1 MLIRTHH
8 YKRRYCRLYCKQRHL
23 QRGVALITV
32 LLVFALVAVIA
43 SEMLHRSQLNLRS
56 VGNLLETRQAYYY
69 ALGGEAFARQVLA
82 KDIIDKHGDVDT
94 LTEAWALTKEQQPFE
109 IESGTMQIE
118 INDLQ
123 GRFNLNNV
131 IDAEGRMNRAALDQ
145 FTRLLNA
152 LQLNPNYAY
161 EWLDWIDR
169 DQTRTANGAEDAD
182 YEGYRTAGHAEADI
196 SALRLLRSMQP
207 QDYAKLAPHVTVLP
221 TGDSDNSNND
231 NSESDG
237 SGNGGDI
244 ESGAGGNGG
253 NGSGGDSSNNGGSDR
268 GTKININTADTEVLR
283 SLSSPTLSESQVAR
297 VVAQQK
303 AGGYTDV
310 SAAGFDS
317 GIATVKSDFFEV
329 IVTVN
334 YANRWQRLR
343 TVVQRTNESGA
354 VKLKVISRVRS
365 PLIDDIEL

>member
-1 MLIRTHH
+1 MLIRSHH
-8 YKRRYCRLYCKQRHL
+8 YKRRCCKRRHR

-56 VGNLLETRQAYYY
+56 VGNLVETRQAYYY

-82 KDIIDKHGDVDT
+82 KDIIDKHGEVDT

-109 IESGTMQIE
+109 IENGTMQIE

-123 GRFNLNNV
+123 GRFNINSI
-131 IDAEGRMNRAALDQ
+131 IDAQGRVIADALAQ
-145 FTRLLNA
+145 FARLLNT

-161 EWLDWIDR
+161 EWQDWIDR
-169 DQTRTANGAEDAD
+169 DQIRAPNGAEDAD

-196 SALRLLRSMQP
+196 SALRLLHSMQP

-221 TGDSDNSNND
+221 RDDSD
-231 NSESDG
+231 SD
-237 SGNGGDI
+237 SGNNSD
-244 ESGAGGNGG
+244 S
-253 NGSGGDSSNNGGSDR
+253 GDSSGNNDSNSGGNIGNNSNGSSDSGDGR
-268 GTKININTADTEVLR
+268 TKININTADAEVLR

-297 VVAQQK
+297 IVAQQK
-303 AGGYTDV
+303 VGGYTDV
-310 SAAGFDS
+310 GAAGFDS
-317 GIATVKSDFFEV
+317 QTATVKSDFFEV